1 MAVFLANIWRIILM
15 LLLLCSSAF
24 FSGAETAFF
33 NLSRRRLQAFDS
45 SARRLENMAA
55 RLLRMPNRLLTSILL
70 GNMTVNVLYFALA
83 SVLSINLAKSIHP
96 AAAGIAAGIIGAVSF
111 MLLLLFGEML
121 PKSLAWSNST
131 RFCLAATPVCYV
143 FVRLLAPLLAL
154 FEFAFVKPTV
164 RMLTFHP
171 QPEIDGTQANVGRLK
186 MLIEATRK
194 QGLITANENQLL
206 LEIIEFSHL
215 KVRHV
220 MRPRVDMQACEVSTA
235 GPDVRRIM
243 SENNLTKIPVYTHQ
257 LDDMVGFVHIRK
269 LLLEPDKPIRS
280 LLEKIHFVP
289 EQKTVESLIGFF
301 QERRT
306 DMAVVVD
313 EYGGIA
319 GQVLLT
325 DIIDELIGPVAEQ
338 RADAA
343 AIEQIAPGQYR
354 IAGNL
359 AIHDWAEA
367 FGIDPGKSRL
377 ATVGGFTAALLGRI
391 PAPGDVAHL
400 KNITLT
406 VEKVKRHR
414 IETLILTLEPIT
426 EQDRRP
432 NQ

>member
-15 LLLLCSSAF
+15 LLLLGASAF
-24 FSGAETAFF
+24 FSGSETAFF
-33 NLSRRRLQAFDS
+33 NVSRRRLQGFGS

-83 SVLSINLAKSIHP
+83 SVLSINLAQSIHP
-96 AAAGIAAGIIGAVSF
+96 AAAGIIGAFSF

-154 FEFAFVKPTV
+154 FEFAVVKPTV

-171 QPEIDGTQANVGRLK
+171 QPHIDGMQANVGRLK
-186 MLIEATRK
+186 ILIEASRK
-194 QGLITANENQLL
+194 QGLITPDENQLL

-220 MRPRVDMQACEVSTA
+220 MRPRVDMQACEISTA
-235 GPDVRRIM
+235 GKTVRRIM
-243 SENNLTKIPVYTHQ
+243 SENNLTKMPVYTRQ
-257 LDDMVGFVHIRK
+257 LDDMAGFVHIRK
-269 LLLEPDKPIRS
+269 LLLEPDKPVRD

-301 QERRT
+301 QDQRT

-319 GQVLLT
+319 GQVLLA
-325 DIIDELIGPVAEQ
+325 DIIDELIGPLAEQ
-338 RADAA
+338 PTDAA
-343 AIEQIAPGQYR
+343 AIEQIAPTQYR

-391 PAPGDVAHL
+391 PTPGDVAHL

-406 VEKVKRHR
+406 VEKVTKHR

>member
-1 MAVFLANIWRIILM
+1 MAVFRIILM
-15 LLLLCSSAF
+15 LLLLCCSAF
-24 FSGAETAFF
+24 FSGSETAFF
-33 NLSRRRLQAFDS
+33 NVSRRRMQAFATS
-45 SARRLENMAA
+45 RRRLENMAA

-83 SVLSINLAKSIHP
+83 SVLAINLAQTTHP
-96 AAAGIAAGIIGAVSF
+96 AVAGIIGAVSF

-121 PKSLAWSNST
+121 PKSLAWSNSA

-154 FEFAFVKPTV
+154 FEFAVVKPTV

-171 QPEIDGTQANVGRLK
+171 QPDIDGMEANVSRLK
-186 MLIEATRK
+186 TLIEASRR
-194 QGLITANENQLL
+194 QGLITADENHLL
-206 LEIIEFSHL
+206 LEILEFSHL

-220 MRPRVDMQACEVSTA
+220 MRPRVDMQACEISTA
-235 GPDVRRIM
+235 GPDLRRIM
-243 SENNLTKIPVYTHQ
+243 SENNLTKMPVYTHR
-257 LDDMVGFVHIRK
+257 LDDIAGFVHIRK
-269 LLLEPDKPIRS
+269 LLLEPDKPVKD

-301 QERRT
+301 QDQRT

-319 GQVLLT
+319 GQVLLA
-325 DIIDELIGPVAEQ
+325 DIIDELIGPIAEQ
-338 RADAA
+338 PAGAT
-343 AIEQIAPGQYR
+343 AIEQIAPTQYR

-406 VEKVKRHR
+406 VEKVTKHR

-426 EQDRRP
+426 EQDGGL

>member
-1 MAVFLANIWRIILM
+1 M
-15 LLLLCSSAF
+15 LLLLCCSAF
-24 FSGAETAFF
+24 FSGSETAFF
-33 NLSRRRLQAFDS
+33 NVSRRRMQAFAT
-45 SARRLENMAA
+45 SAHRLENMAA

-83 SVLSINLAKSIHP
+83 SVLAINLAQTTHP
-96 AAAGIAAGIIGAVSF
+96 ATAGIVGVVSF
-111 MLLLLFGEML
+111 VALLLFGEML

-154 FEFAFVKPTV
+154 FEFTVVKPTV

-171 QPEIDGTQANVGRLK
+171 HPGTDGMEANVSRLK
-186 MLIEATRK
+186 TLIEASRK

-206 LEIIEFSHL
+206 LEILEFSHL

-220 MRPRVDMQACEVSTA
+220 MRPRVDMQACEISSP

-243 SENNLTKIPVYTHQ
+243 SENNLTKIPVYTSR
-257 LDDMVGFVHIRK
+257 LDDMAGFVHIRK
-269 LLLEPDKPIRS
+269 LLIEPDKPVKD
-280 LLEKIHFVP
+280 LLEKVHFVP

-301 QERRT
+301 QDQRT

-319 GQVLLT
+319 GQVLLE
-325 DIIDELIGPVAEQ
+325 DIIDELIGPIAEQ
-338 RADAA
+338 PSGT
-343 AIEQIAPGQYR
+343 AIEQIAPAQYR

-377 ATVGGFTAALLGRI
+377 ATVGGFTAALLGSI

-406 VEKVKRHR
+406 VEKVKKHR
-414 IETLILTLEPIT
+414 IETLILTLQPPA
-426 EQDRRP
+426 EQDEGP

>member
-1 MAVFLANIWRIILM
+1 M
-15 LLLLCSSAF
+15 LLLLCCSAF
-24 FSGAETAFF
+24 FSGSETAFF
-33 NLSRRRLQAFDS
+33 NVSRRRLQAFAG
-45 SARRLENMAA
+45 SAHRLENMAA

-70 GNMTVNVLYFALA
+70 GNMTVNVLYFALT
-83 SVLSINLAKSIHP
+83 SVLAINLAQTTHP
-96 AAAGIAAGIIGAVSF
+96 ATAGIVGVVSF
-111 MLLLLFGEML
+111 VALLLFGEML

-154 FEFAFVKPTV
+154 FEFTVVKPTV

-171 QPEIDGTQANVGRLK
+171 QPDTDGMEANVSRLK
-186 MLIEATRK
+186 TLIEASRK
-194 QGLITANENQLL
+194 QGLITASENQLL
-206 LEIIEFSHL
+206 LEILEFSHL

-220 MRPRVDMQACEVSTA
+220 MRPRVDMQACEISSP

-243 SENNLTKIPVYTHQ
+243 SENNLTKIPVYTSR
-257 LDDMVGFVHIRK
+257 LDDMAGFVHIRK
-269 LLLEPDKPIRS
+269 LLLEPDKPVRD

-301 QERRT
+301 QDQRT

-319 GQVLLT
+319 GQVFLE
-325 DIIDELIGPVAEQ
+325 DIIDELIGPIAEQ
-338 RADAA
+338 PAAA
-343 AIEQIAPGQYR
+343 AIEQIAPAQYR

-377 ATVGGFTAALLGRI
+377 ATVGGFTAALLGSI

-406 VEKVKRHR
+406 VEKVKKHR
-414 IETLILTLEPIT
+414 IETLILTLQPIT
-426 EQDRRP
+426 EQDAGA

>member
-1 MAVFLANIWRIILM
+1 VAVFLANIWRIILM
-15 LLLLCSSAF
+15 LMLLCCSAF
-24 FSGAETAFF
+24 FSGSETAFF
-33 NLSRRRLQAFDS
+33 NLSRRRLQAFAG

-83 SVLSINLAKSIHP
+83 SVLAINLAQTTHP
-96 AAAGIAAGIIGAVSF
+96 AAAGIAGVVSF
-111 MLLLLFGEML
+111 IALLLFGEML

-154 FEFAFVKPTV
+154 FELTVVKPTV
-164 RMLTFHP
+164 RMLAFRP
-171 QPEIDGTQANVGRLK
+171 RPDADGMEANVSRLK
-186 MLIEATRK
+186 TLIEANRK
-194 QGLITANENQLL
+194 QGLITAGENQLL
-206 LEIIEFSHL
+206 LEILEFSHL

-220 MRPRVDMQACEVSTA
+220 MRPRVDMQACEISSP
-235 GPDVRRIM
+235 GPTVRRIM
-243 SENNLTKIPVYTHQ
+243 SENNLTKMPVYTRR
-257 LDDMVGFVHIRK
+257 LDDIAGFVHIRK
-269 LLLEPDKPIRS
+269 LLLEPEKPVRDLI
-280 LLEKIHFVP
+280 EEVNFVP

-301 QERRT
+301 QDRRT

-319 GQVLLT
+319 GQVFLA
-325 DIIDELIGPVAEQ
+325 DIIDELIGPIAAQ
-338 RADAA
+338 PTGAA
-343 AIEQIAPGQYR
+343 AIEQIAPAQYR

-377 ATVGGFTAALLGRI
+377 ATVGGFTAALLGSI
-391 PAPGDVAHL
+391 PTPGDVAHL

-406 VEKVKRHR
+406 VEKVKKHR
-414 IETLILTLEPIT
+414 IETLILTLQPDT
-426 EQDRRP
+426 EEQS
-432 NQ
+432 N

>member
-1 MAVFLANIWRIILM
+1 M
-15 LLLLCSSAF
+15 LLLLCCSAF
-24 FSGAETAFF
+24 FSGSETAFF
-33 NLSRRRLQAFDS
+33 NVSRRRMQAFAG

-70 GNMTVNVLYFALA
+70 GNITVNVLYFALA
-83 SVLSINLAKSIHP
+83 SVLAINLAQSIHP
-96 AAAGIAAGIIGAVSF
+96 AAAGIVGVVSF
-111 MLLLLFGEML
+111 IALLLFGEML

-154 FEFAFVKPTV
+154 FEFAVVKPTV

-171 QPEIDGTQANVGRLK
+171 QPDTDGMEANVSRLK
-186 MLIEATRK
+186 TLIEASRK

-206 LEIIEFSHL
+206 LEILEFSHL

-220 MRPRVDMQACEVSTA
+220 MRPRVDMQACEISTA
-235 GPDVRRIM
+235 ARDVRRIM
-243 SENNLTKIPVYTHQ
+243 SENNLTKMPVYTRQ
-257 LDDMVGFVHIRK
+257 LDDMAGFVHIRK
-269 LLLEPDKPIRS
+269 LLLEPDKPVKD

-301 QERRT
+301 QEQRT

-319 GQVLLT
+319 GQVLLE
-325 DIIDELIGPVAEQ
+325 DIIDELIGPIAEQ
-338 RADAA
+338 PTDTAA
-343 AIEQIAPGQYR
+343 TAIEQIAPTQYR

-377 ATVGGFTAALLGRI
+377 ATVGGFTAALLGSI

-406 VEKVKRHR
+406 VEKVKKHR
-414 IETLILTLEPIT
+414 IQTLILTLEPDT

>member
-15 LLLLCSSAF
+15 LLLLCCSAF
-24 FSGAETAFF
+24 FSGSETAFF
-33 NLSRRRLQAFDS
+33 NVSRRRLQAFAT
-45 SARRLENMAA
+45 SAHRLENMAA

-83 SVLSINLAKSIHP
+83 SVLAINLAQSIHP
-96 AAAGIAAGIIGAVSF
+96 AAAGIIGAVSF

-121 PKSLAWSNST
+121 PKSLAYSNST

-154 FEFAFVKPTV
+154 FEFVVVKPSV
-164 RMLTFHP
+164 RMLTF
-171 QPEIDGTQANVGRLK
+171 QPRRHIDGMQANVSRLK
-186 MLIEATRK
+186 MLIEASRK
-194 QGLITANENQLL
+194 RGLITPDENQLL
-206 LEIIEFSHL
+206 LEILEFSHL

-220 MRPRVDMQACEVSTA
+220 MRPRVDMQACEISTA

-243 SENNLTKIPVYTHQ
+243 SEKNLTKMPVYTRR

-269 LLLEPDKPIRS
+269 LLLEPDKPIGK

-301 QERRT
+301 QDQRT

-325 DIIDELIGPVAEQ
+325 DIIDELIGPIAEQ
-338 RADAA
+338 PTGA

-377 ATVGGFTAALLGRI
+377 ATVGGFTAALLGSI

-406 VEKVKRHR
+406 VEKVKKHR
-414 IETLILTLEPIT
+414 IETLILTLEPVT
-426 EQDRRP
+426 EQDEGP